1 MIHFSH
7 RFIHTIPLIL
17 GLFLLSACG
26 GGGSSIESSC
36 YKVATYTTFDPDGNA
51 IQRTTYTYNSH
62 GYLIQEIYDLNMDDI
77 IDITTN
83 YAYDEHGN
91 IIEKS
96 YMGTRIDGL
105 IIDTYTNIYH
115 REGYLT
121 EVRIDQNNDG
131 TDNKILLYNI
141 KGDLVEEGIDREGD
155 GIIEI
160 INTYTNTYDTEGNL
174 IEIRIDLGSTGTA
187 NEIRSYDTDRNLIE
201 VQHDWTEDGHIDRIF
216 TYEYD
221 SHNHLTKEKF
231 DMDGDGTYD
240 ESDTY
245 INSYDT
251 YGNVIEIQTDIYS
264 DNIVDAI
271 GIYSYQRFDN
281 CTTE

>member
-1 MIHFSH
+1 MHA
-7 RFIHTIPLIL
+7 IPLIL

-26 GGGSSIESSC
+26 GGGGSVESSC
-36 YKVATYTTFDPDGNA
+36 YKVATYTAFYPDGDA
-51 IQRTTYTYNSH
+51 MLKTTYTYDSH
-62 GYLIQEIYDLNMDDI
+62 GYLIQERHDHDMDDI
-77 IDITTN
+77 IDRTTN
-83 YAYDEHGN
+83 YAYDAQGN
-91 IIEKS
+91 LIEKS
-96 YMGTRIDGL
+96 YMGAGIDGL
-105 IIDTYTNIYH
+105 DIETYTNIYH
-115 REGYLT
+115 TDGYLT
-121 EVRIDQNNDG
+121 EVRIDQNSDG

-155 GIIEI
+155 GFIET

-174 IEIRIDLGSTGTA
+174 IEILIDLGSSGTA

-201 VQHDWTEDGHIDRIF
+201 IKYDWTEDGHIDRIF
-216 TYEYD
+216 AYEYD

-251 YGNVIEIQTDIYS
+251 YGNLIEVQTDVYS
-264 DNIVDAI
+264 DNIVDAT
-271 GIYSYQRFDN
+271 GIYTYQRIDN